1 MSVTYAFDPSGANLR
16 RVGSLA
22 AQAQI
27 TTTREILRAEREALV
42 ILQRQLDLGS
52 IAATDVMAQQ
62 TLVATTEAGLPA
74 LEKHLAVQRDLI
86 AVLAGRFPSDAP
98 AARFE
103 LTTLTLPRELPVSV
117 PARLVRQRPDVLAAE
132 AGLHAATAQVGVAI
146 GDLLPQISLSAGA
159 GGTATQVASLFAAG
173 NTFWSAGA
181 SLSQTLFAGG
191 AVWHRKKAADAAL
204 DAAGAQYRSVVL
216 AAFQQVADALHA
228 LELDAT
234 SAGSGREA
242 EQSYQQAELLL
253 LQARAQRLADT
264 AALFEALGGGWWNEP
279 KPYQ

>member
-1 MSVTYAFDPSGANLR
+1 M
-16 RVGSLA
+16 
-22 AQAQI
+22 
-27 TTTREILRAEREALV
+27 
-42 ILQRQLDLGS
+42 
-52 IAATDVMAQQ
+52 
-62 TLVATTEAGLPA
+62 
-74 LEKHLAVQRDLI
+74 
-86 AVLAGRFPSDAP
+86 
-98 AARFE
+98 
-103 LTTLTLPRELPVSV
+103 
-117 PARLVRQRPDVLAAE
+117 
-132 AGLHAATAQVGVAI
+132 
-146 GDLLPQISLSAGA
+146 
-159 GGTATQVASLFAAG
+159 
-173 NTFWSAGA
+173 
-181 SLSQTLFAGG
+181 
-191 AVWHRKKAADAAL
+191 WHRKKAADAAL